1 MQDADCLS
9 RDQGFMCSLLLLSGK
24 IRKKNKGLSPG
35 IYWLWSEV
43 SSMDFLASSW
53 ELEMVI
59 AASLHRGISQ
69 FLFCCVGLTDE
80 KEIFDIAMCHTYSS
94 NTENW

>member
-1 MQDADCLS
+1 
-9 RDQGFMCSLLLLSGK
+9 
-24 IRKKNKGLSPG
+24 
-35 IYWLWSEV
+35 
-43 SSMDFLASSW
+43 MDFLASSW
-53 ELEMVI
+53 ELEMII

-80 KEIFDIAMCHTYSS
+80 KENFDIAMCHTYSS